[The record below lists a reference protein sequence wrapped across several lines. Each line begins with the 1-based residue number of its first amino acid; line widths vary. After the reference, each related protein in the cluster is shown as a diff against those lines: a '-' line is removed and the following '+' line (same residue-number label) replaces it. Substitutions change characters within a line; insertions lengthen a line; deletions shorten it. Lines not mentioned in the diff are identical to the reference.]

1 MPVQSYHRQRPE
13 VRPQNRADHA
23 RAPDL
28 RVHAAWRNHAGIF
41 GRYGGVNAA
50 GRNVFPILVQD
61 LPPTQVTLAAGKKTG
76 GAFGYLKW
84 GISHGTRTSV
94 EKQAATPR

>member
-1 MPVQSYHRQRPE
+1 MSVQFIVVSPE
-13 VRPQNRADHA
+13 VRPENRADHA
-23 RAPDL
+23 LAPDL

-50 GRNVFPILVQD
+50 RRPVFPISVQD
-61 LPPTQVTLAAGKKTG
+61 LPPTQVTLAVGKNTG

-84 GISHGTRTSV
+84 GISHGTRISV
-94 EKQAATPR
+94 GKQAGTPR